1 MVCQQVRKYHFK
13 QSVSCIS
20 LLSVIV
26 LGGYLLWAEW
36 TAIKYHL
43 DSTGILSFR
52 NAGFLFLFI
61 IMLVVTVFPPLW
73 EYPEIM
79 KYTLR

>member
-26 LGGYLLWAEW
+26 LGGIFSGLN
-36 TAIKYHL
+36 
-43 DSTGILSFR
+43 GQQ
-52 NAGFLFLFI
+52 
-61 IMLVVTVFPPLW
+61 
-73 EYPEIM
+73 
-79 KYTLR
+79 